1 MAKSKKSKA
10 QYSFKNETVEI
21 DGSVYHVH
29 EITIGQRR
37 KILAAFNESKDST
50 MYSVGLVQGGCDEF
64 DGTSD
69 DDILAMPASLFDAI
83 AEAVADV
90 SGMNPDDDDEDGEP
104 KKAD

>member
-1 MAKSKKSKA
+1 MAKSKKTAYK
-10 QYSFKNETVEI
+10 FKQDSVVI
-21 DGSVYHVH
+21 DGDSFHVH

-64 DGTSD
+64 VDASD

-83 AEAVADV
+83 AEAVANV
-90 SGMNPDDDDEDGEP
+90 SGMNPDDDDGEGGE
-104 KKAD
+104 KK

>member
-1 MAKSKKSKA
+1 MAKSKKTS
-10 QYSFKNETVEI
+10 YTFKQDSVTI
-21 DGSVYHVH
+21 DGADFHVH

-64 DGTSD
+64 DGASD